1 MNNNEYVEI
10 DNDTVNIVDR
20 TTKNLIS
27 IINNNE
33 DLINILK
40 AQEWRVNDEG
50 DVVADDG
57 KMLNGIV
64 WNFFRVKK
72 H

>member
-57 KMLNGIV
+57 KMLNGVV

>member
-40 AQEWRVNDEG
+40 TQEWRVNDEG

-57 KMLNGIV
+57 KMLNGVV

>member
-40 AQEWRVNDEG
+40 TQEWRVNDEG